1 MKYALQ
7 IFKFK
12 YVFTVPSPLFLATGS
27 FTVLTVLSAVA
38 SASRVASELKS
49 MKRVKS
55 MISMRRMRIMRSTE
69 QRSKVEWRYK

>member
-1 MKYALQ
+1 MKYAQQ

-12 YVFTVPSPLFLATGS
+12 YVSTVPSPAFLATGS
-27 FTVLTVLSAVA
+27 FTVLTVLSEVA

-55 MISMRRMRIMRSTE
+55 MRSVE
-69 QRSKVEWRYK
+69 QRGKVEWRHK